1 MLGRIE
7 PRRQSIDTIMK
18 SIPSVVR
25 PIKRRHLL
33 QGLGTTLA
41 LSALEAIP
49 RLRAATSSPRPAAGD
64 AARKQAA
71 WRRRGVI
78 YNNDGYDVFTTQAPA
93 TKEGFLSVRMD
104 PIADCGV
111 DTVFYCTTISSVFTH
126 DSEVLEVYG
135 RAGGHRKSSQAP
147 GNRIPDLRRL
157 GTDSLRLVI
166 ERCRQQNLEIFWTLR
181 LNDIHDNWDKSRR
194 AQWKHERPELVMGT
208 PEEAARFD
216 RRDPRTIW
224 TLADFERKEIRDLMV
239 RAVAEVLENYDV
251 DGIDLDFL
259 RHACY
264 FKETRLG
271 EPVSPAHR
279 QLLTDMVRQ
288 MRELVLA
295 SSERRGKPI
304 LLSARVLE
312 TMAGNR
318 RFGFD
323 LEQWL
328 EQGLLDFVSLGGFTP
343 FTSPARELVEWCHV
357 RGVPVYGCIVDEG
370 LRQAKWSGP
379 PVPHAELTQLSLES
393 WRGAAANTWATGVD
407 GIMTFNLFADRSS
420 RELCRN
426 VLQEIGDPKKLQGK
440 DKVFGIEHLHDDDY
454 CFLFRTISREGR
466 LPVTIPKIT
475 TVTRV
480 LPVADDIRALAGR
493 IRRLRLRLYL
503 DHFRAPDKV
512 EVRLN
517 GVELT
522 TASEQ
527 PQWLTADVPSHVVK
541 KGPNEL
547 AVTFRMGESASWT
560 LTLRSVE
567 LSVHYV

>member
-1 MLGRIE
+1 
-7 PRRQSIDTIMK
+7 MK
-18 SIPSVVR
+18 NTSDVIR
-25 PIKRRHLL
+25 PINRRHLL
-33 QGLGTTLA
+33 QGLGATLA
-41 LSALEAIP
+41 LSALEAVP
-49 RLRAATSSPRPAAGD
+49 RSRAATPSSRQATSD
-64 AARKQAA
+64 AARQQAA

-78 YNNDGYDVFTTQAPA
+78 YNNDGYDVFDPQAPA

-111 DTVFYCTTISSVFTH
+111 ETVFYCTTISSVFTH
-126 DSEVLEVYG
+126 NSKVLEVYG
-135 RAGGHRKSSQAP
+135 TTDGPSGSRT
-147 GNRIPDLRRL
+147 NRILPALLRL
-157 GTDSLRLVI
+157 GTDPLQLVI
-166 ERCRQQNLEIFWTLR
+166 ERCRQQKQEIFWTLR
-181 LNDIHDNWDKSRR
+181 LNDIHDYARATSRAR
-194 AQWKHERPELVMGT
+194 WKRERPELVMGT

-216 RRDPRTIW
+216 QRDPRIIW

-271 EPVSPAHR
+271 EPVTPAHR

-312 TMAGNR
+312 TMAENQ

-323 LEQWL
+323 LAQWL
-328 EQGLLDFVSLGGFTP
+328 EGGLLDFVTLGGFTP
-343 FTSPARELVEWCHV
+343 FTSPARELVEWCH
-357 RGVPVYGCIVDEG
+357 RRSVPVYGCIVEEG
-370 LRQAKWSGP
+370 LRHAKWSGP
-379 PVPHAELTQLSLES
+379 PVPNAELTQLSLES

-407 GIMTFNLFADRSS
+407 GIMTFNLFADRSN
-420 RELCRN
+420 RDICRN
-426 VLQEIGDPKKLQGK
+426 VLREIDDPKKLLSK
-440 DKVFGIEHLHDDDY
+440 NKIFGLEHLQDDDY
-454 CFLFRTISREGR
+454 CFLFRSVSREGR
-466 LPVTIPKIT
+466 LPVTIRKLT

-480 LPVADDIRALAGR
+480 LPVADDLRALEGH
-493 IRRLRLRLYL
+493 IQRLRLRLYL

-512 EVRLN
+512 DVRLN
-517 GVELT
+517 GVALK

-527 PQWLTADVPSHVVK
+527 PQWLAADVPPRVVK

-547 AVTFRMGESASWT
+547 AVTFKGGESASWT

-567 LSVHYV
+567 LSVQYG